1 MKRILSLV
9 LAFVVILSC
18 GICAYGEEAISE
30 DENYNIITDAF
41 FAGDVT
47 DDGKI
52 TAADAR
58 VILKFAACLDT
69 PSEKQQYFA
78 DVNSDGKITATDARI
93 VLRRAAQL
101 SDAATPGFENI
112 NNASLSLYIDKSG
125 KAIVTYSVYLK
136 NTAAQAAELEIYIE
150 KKTLGVFWK
159 RLEGSLDAS
168 LNDRYQTGQFTLMVA
183 DEGTYRAVMKLKSG
197 KDKVMMISEYDYSSA
212 ILGDVN
218 ADGYVTAID
227 ARLALRFASRLQTY
241 TEAQKKQCDMDKN
254 GKITSAD
261 ARRILRISAKIE

>member
-1 MKRILSLV
+1 M

-18 GICAYGEEAISE
+18 GICVYGEETISE

-101 SDAATPGFENI
+101 
-112 NNASLSLYIDKSG
+112 
-125 KAIVTYSVYLK
+125 
-136 NTAAQAAELEIYIE
+136 
-150 KKTLGVFWK
+150 
-159 RLEGSLDAS
+159 
-168 LNDRYQTGQFTLMVA
+168 
-183 DEGTYRAVMKLKSG
+183 
-197 KDKVMMISEYDYSSA
+197 
-212 ILGDVN
+212 
-218 ADGYVTAID
+218 
-227 ARLALRFASRLQTY
+227 
-241 TEAQKKQCDMDKN
+241 
-254 GKITSAD
+254 
-261 ARRILRISAKIE
+261 